1 MRIGLRTIEP
11 GDLHTLAVLNDA
23 AVPAVNELGTTG
35 LRDLL
40 PHCDLALV
48 AVELDTAGEPPL
60 GFLLG
65 MAGGSDYDSENYRWF
80 VEHRPDT
87 FYVDRIVVAPRARGR
102 GVGAALH
109 EAVAAHAARAG
120 FAAVGCEVNLD
131 PPNPRSIEFHTRIGF
146 TRVDEQATKNGTVRV
161 ALMVREL

>member
-11 GDLHTLAVLNDA
+11 ADLPTLAVLNDTA
-23 AVPAVNELGTTG
+23 APAVNLLGRAG

-48 AVELDTAGEPPL
+48 AVELDVAGDPPI
-60 GFLLG
+60 GFVLG
-65 MAGGSDYDSENYRWF
+65 MAPGVGYDSENYRWF
-80 VEHRPDT
+80 VDHRPDT
-87 FYVDRIVVAPRARGR
+87 FYVDRIVVAVRARGR

-109 EAVAAHAARAG
+109 ETVATHAARSG
-120 FAAVGCEVNLD
+120 LAAVGCEVNLD

-146 TRVDEQATKNGTVRV
+146 VQVAEQVTKSGAVRV
-161 ALMVREL
+161 ALMVRDL

>member
-1 MRIGLRTIEP
+1 MRIGLRTIGP
-11 GDLHTLAVLNDA
+11 GDLQTLAVLNDA
-23 AVPAVNELGTTG
+23 AVPAVNELGPAG

-48 AVELDTAGEPPL
+48 AVELDTAGEPPV

-65 MAGGSDYDSENYRWF
+65 LAPGAGYASENYRWF
-80 VEHRPDT
+80 IESRPDA

-109 EAVAAHAARAG
+109 EAVAEHAARNG

-146 TRVDEQATKNGTVRV
+146 TQVAEQVTKNGTVRV